1 MVFVAVV
8 NVFDNVVVY
17 VFEFEPDEFLVEVV
31 LVLFVMIVLGVIL
44 VVIQFD
50 AVVESIEQVEFE

>member
-17 VFEFEPDEFLVEVV
+17 VVEFEPDELLVEVV

-44 VVIQFD
+44 VVIQFV
-50 AVVESIEQVEFE
+50 AVVESVEQVEFE

>member
-1 MVFVAVV
+1 MVYVAVV
-8 NVFDNVVVY
+8 NVFDNVVAY
-17 VFEFEPDEFLVEVV
+17 VVEFEPDELLVEVV